1 MLFFAEH
8 LVFSNIFG
16 FLAVNRALKWIETVI
31 FSCIPFKPKFKI
43 FKDFSNTV
51 FFLLETTYGRNFSKI
66 KQNLGS
72 KGPKNPPK
80 WAISWILNPYKK
92 LLILQISQPHKLYW
106 WNLPQ
111 LYIWIRSFI
120 WQNYGVY
127 LPGCTRA

>member
-51 FFLLETTYGRNFSKI
+51 FSLLETTYGRNFSKI

-72 KGPKNPPK
+72 KGPKNP
-80 WAISWILNPYKK
+80 
-92 LLILQISQPHKLYW
+92 
-106 WNLPQ
+106 
-111 LYIWIRSFI
+111 
-120 WQNYGVY
+120 QNGPFHGY
-127 LPGCTRA
+127 